1 MSSSENDQ
9 HGKLH
14 QVKEGLQPTIIPK
27 IGTHQDRE
35 TRRIAIFEASA
46 GDERRPGL
54 SRPS

>member
-46 GDERRPGL
+46 GDERRPG
-54 SRPS
+54 